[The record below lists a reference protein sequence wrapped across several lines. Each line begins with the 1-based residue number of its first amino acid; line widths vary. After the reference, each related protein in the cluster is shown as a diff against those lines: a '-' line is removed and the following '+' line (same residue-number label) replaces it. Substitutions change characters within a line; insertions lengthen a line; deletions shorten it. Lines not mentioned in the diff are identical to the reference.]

1 MFREHGDRGGI
12 RGDRGDGRGDR
23 AGFRGGRGQAGAMLQ
38 AIEVYT
44 NPNPHNAKVGQ
55 AEEALHPS
63 TKIIP

>member
-23 AGFRGGRGQAGAMLQ
+23 AGFRRGRGQEGAMLQ

-44 NPNPHNAKVGQ
+44 FDNSHRMQ
-55 AEEALHPS
+55 R
-63 TKIIP
+63 IIY